1 MLIVIVAGHIDLS
14 VGSVM
19 GFVGALA
26 AVMVVNWEVPIAVTM
41 ATCVVVGALIG
52 GAGGALQAASRT
64 MMVRHT
70 TADKATEGFGLYAL
84 SGKATAFLAP
94 FLIATVTDLT
104 GNQRIGISPLI
115 AMFLLALVL
124 LGWVKPEG
132 EAKQ

>member
-1 MLIVIVAGHIDLS
+1 MTFD
-14 VGSVM
+14 
-19 GFVGALA
+19 
-26 AVMVVNWEVPIAVTM
+26 T
-41 ATCVVVGALIG
+41 
-52 GAGGALQAASRT
+52 ASRT

-70 TADKATEGFGLYAL
+70 TEEKATEGFGLYAL

-94 FLIATVTDLT
+94 ALIATVTDLS

-115 AMFLLALVL
+115 VMFLLALVL